1 MPILTRCEFLL
12 GDTLVGYQAPEHDR
26 NAVGLCLLPAAMA
39 SAMASAMAIP
49 REHLDAPAVANL
61 PVSWLPVRAWEVDPL
76 GHVHRLDVSGISAI
90 RGCMNI

>member
-39 SAMASAMAIP
+39 SAMAIP

-61 PVSWLPVRAWEVDPL
+61 PASWLPVRRGRWIRWAMSIGSTFL
-76 GHVHRLDVSGISAI
+76 GFPRSLGA
-90 RGCMNI
+90 